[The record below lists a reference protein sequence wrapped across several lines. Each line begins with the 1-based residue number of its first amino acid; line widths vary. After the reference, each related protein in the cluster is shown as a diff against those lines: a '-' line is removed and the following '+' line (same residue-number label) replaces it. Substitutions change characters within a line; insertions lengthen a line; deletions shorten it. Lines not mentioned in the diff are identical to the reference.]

1 MEAQLA
7 MAEVIVL
14 KPVADRQ
21 FTVPHYIVLKLHNE
35 DL

>member
-1 MEAQLA
+1 MKAQLV

-21 FTVPHYIVLKLHNE
+21 FTVPQYIVLKLHWE